1 MVMFVSLRTGRNI
14 LVILIALLSLSCN
27 DYSSILPQSGVYK
40 VAVYVD
46 STPLE
51 MNGFVSSQKTF
62 KPAFITPV
70 ASDPDVQGLAV
81 SIKNSQN
88 VPMATE
94 IVYTKTAVES
104 AGTRVIVPNL
114 DSTLPE
120 FAIPK
125 DLPIGPYKI
134 VLKVLGS
141 NTVLSEKEFPFYY
154 LADAV
159 LTIKDI
165 HSFPPGYKPSISA
178 PLFPPQVNL
187 LLEGA
192 VQSDVRLDP
201 YIVWYEGN
209 RILNEGRLAE
219 GANKLLWKTPEAE
232 GFQTIRCELY
242 PENPGSDK
250 NARNIP
256 SVSSS
261 LRIAISKTAPIPG
274 IDFAAN
280 NYSLWYHF
288 LGTLSSE
295 KIDGTSTTLRTKK
308 GSTEPLWLSGED
320 TYGLAVGEAHQYTI
334 DTPILP
340 ASERQ
345 ISEGSLVMRFA
356 PAVQEANGALFYAQ
370 FYNQNKI
377 DEPLVIRLYIE
388 GGILKLQAEIG
399 KESVQA
405 PITNQK
411 LTAKTFYNIELEIKQ
426 SDNTLTFSIPKS
438 SNPLLAINLPEN
450 FSYSGAGSYGF
461 GEQKAKTSETPVT
474 SEAIPEEMNQDSS
487 QTAPALNMPVPK
499 TNPVIAI
506 IDEFGLKF

>member
-1 MVMFVSLRTGRNI
+1 MSVSLRTGRNI
-14 LVILIALLSLSCN
+14 LVILIAFLSLSCN

-46 STPLE
+46 NTPLE

-62 KPAFITPV
+62 KPAFITAV

-94 IVYTKTAVES
+94 IVYAKTAVETQ
-104 AGTRVIVPNL
+104 GTRVIVPNL

-120 FAIPK
+120 FTIPK

-134 VLKVLGS
+134 VLKVLGY

-154 LADAV
+154 LADAI

-201 YIVWYEGN
+201 YIIWYEGN
-209 RILNEGRLAE
+209 RILKEGRLAE
-219 GANKLLWKTPEAE
+219 NANILLWKTPEAE

-256 SVSSS
+256 SVSSN
-261 LRIAISKTAPIPG
+261 LKIAISKTAPTPG

-288 LGTLSSE
+288 LGTLTSE
-295 KIDGTSTTLRTKK
+295 KIDGTNTTQLTKK
-308 GSTEPLWLSGED
+308 GSGEPLWLSGED

-377 DEPLVIRLYIE
+377 DEPLVIRLYME
-388 GGILKLQAEIG
+388 GGILMLQAEIG

-411 LTAKTFYNIELEIKQ
+411 LKAKTFYNIELEIIQ
-426 SDNTLTFSIPKS
+426 SENTLAFSIPKS
-438 SNPLLAINLPEN
+438 SKPLLAINLPEN

-461 GEQKAKTSETPVT
+461 GEQKAKTSE
-474 SEAIPEEMNQDSS
+474 AIPEQMNQDSS
-487 QTAPALNMPVPK
+487 QTAPVLDMPIPK